1 MKQKNTVRVVTSHL
15 HQRVERLLIVR
26 SSSNL
31 LLSHTSSAALA
42 PLLPPAVY
50 ARPAD
55 IRMQL
60 TAPACTQV
68 SLTLL
73 DPGAWL
79 PRQLCSRSKPV
90 KWPAAPSANGW
101 QSGGLQQQDHKRRK
115 D

>member
-1 MKQKNTVRVVTSHL
+1 MHTKQKSSYIQGRSTTKPQCLVKLFAAHL
-15 HQRVERLLIVR
+15 HQRVDRLLIVR

-42 PLLPPAVY
+42 ALLPPAVY

-60 TAPACTQV
+60 TGPACTQV

-73 DPGAWL
+73 DPGA
-79 PRQLCSRSKPV
+79 
-90 KWPAAPSANGW
+90 
-101 QSGGLQQQDHKRRK
+101 
-115 D
+115 